1 MIGQVG
7 VHYGRLSVLRESFVH
22 LVRILK
28 GIYFRW
34 RGEVVG
40 KKIQYHR
47 RCVARVHA
55 KSTFGPVLRWE
66 TQEWRAEV
74 GNPDFI
80 FIDGGLSLL
89 DLRLADD
96 SLIFA
101 RWFVEHGNFLGA
113 LVKQLDRAGLLL
125 NPDKTVAIA
134 NEN

>member
-1 MIGQVG
+1 MEESRKKFNITGG
-7 VHYGRLSVLRESFVH
+7 VRQGCVLSPRLFCSVLQWAMR
-22 LVRILK
+22 
-28 GIYFRW
+28 
-34 RGEVVG
+34 
-40 KKIQYHR
+40 
-47 RCVARVHA
+47 
-55 KSTFGPVLRWE
+55 
-66 TQEWRAEV
+66 EWRAEV

-80 FIDGGLSLL
+80 SIDGGPSLL

-101 RWFVEHGNFLGA
+101 RWCVEHGNFLGA